1 MAAASAWSSTRESSL
16 VLGMPMQTGSGM
28 VVVGSKSARWVR
40 VSVQAGLRTVEPGRG
55 GGALALRLDLA
66 RVELCEARSRG
77 EWVAQLGQGA
87 EGGGHARRAPTP
99 KSSILHAPAL

>member
-40 VSVQAGLRTVEPGRG
+40 ASVQAGLRTVEPGRARA
-55 GGALALRLDLA
+55 ALPLRFD
-66 RVELCEARSRG
+66 VSHQ
-77 EWVAQLGQGA
+77 QLGGEIGQLAAAGILRGA
-87 EGGGHARRAPTP
+87 RAW
-99 KSSILHAPAL
+99 